1 MKKFEYMATIVDPTI
16 KNRRL
21 IVRSTST
28 RSCITAETHV
38 SLEFILLVP
47 KEQKFD
53 GIVNF
58 PNSVEKRPCDK
69 LKFES
74 KLPYKRSPINFSESA
89 IYSFENDKQ
98 HYSELRLTE
107 FGKFA
112 AVELTIC
119 EECLGD
125 YDYYTVLEDEYDGNG
140 QHIYIAPKFTSEF
153 KRLLQVDY
161 SVDMHIKE
169 LINNAEQGNVRAM
182 NALALVY
189 FNGEGGEQNFEEA
202 AKWWRMAAEKS
213 IEIFKQ
219 NNK

>member
-1 MKKFEYMATIVDPTI
+1 M

-21 IVRSTST
+21 IVCSTST
-28 RSCITAETHV
+28 RGCITAETHV

-47 KEQKFD
+47 KEQNFD
-53 GIVNF
+53 GVVNF
-58 PNSVEKRPCDK
+58 PNSVERRPCNK

-89 IYSFENDKQ
+89 IYSSENYKQ

-107 FGKFA
+107 LDRFSHIDLAISK
-112 AVELTIC
+112 EY
-119 EECLGD
+119 LGD
-125 YDYYTVLEDEYDGNG
+125 YDYYTVLEDEYDGNA

-153 KRLLQVDY
+153 KRLLQVDF

-169 LINNAEQGNVRAM
+169 LINSAEQGNVRAM
-182 NALALVY
+182 NALALIY
-189 FNGEGGEQNFEEA
+189 FDGDGVEQNFEEA

>member
-1 MKKFEYMATIVDPTI
+1 M

-21 IVRSTST
+21 IVCSTST
-28 RSCITAETHV
+28 RGCITAGTHV

-47 KEQKFD
+47 KEQNFD
-53 GIVNF
+53 GVVNF
-58 PNSVEKRPCDK
+58 PKVHNGFNSR
-69 LKFES
+69 KFDI
-74 KLPYKRSPINFSESA
+74 KLPYKRSPINFSASA